1 MMTFSKRCLTRTAAV
16 LLTALIVACQS
27 TDVIAPDGAS
37 ISLSASPAQIV
48 LSGGI
53 QLDPV
58 TILATVFNTIGVPL
72 SGQDVRFS
80 TSSGV
85 LDPPAGTPVRTDKF
99 GNATTILTEAT
110 TGPQINARSGKVTA
124 TPLTLNAATGILS
137 SILLN
142 VPDQTLNACADQFG
156 MTATALDPNGVPI
169 KGVTIVFEFAQTGA
183 TFVSG
188 SFSPISGVSDTLG
201 EVDTNLDIDDSDCT
215 TKCVGKSCDGLRVR
229 AHDASGTVIS
239 PIVPITDAVP

>member
-1 MMTFSKRCLTRTAAV
+1 MMTFSKRNLTRTAAV

-58 TILATVFNTIGVPL
+58 TILATVFNTIGTPL
-72 SGQDVRFS
+72 SGQDVRFT

-142 VPDQTLNACADQFG
+142 VPDQTLNACSDQFG
-156 MTATALDPNGVPI
+156 LTATALDPNGVPI

-183 TFVSG
+183 TFANG
-188 SFSPISGVSDTLG
+188 SFNPISGVSDTLG
-201 EVDTNLDIDDSDCT
+201 EVDTNLDVDDSDCT
-215 TKCVGKSCDGLRVR
+215 TKCVGKSCDGLEVR
-229 AHDASGTVIS
+229 AHDQSGTVIS
-239 PIVPITDAVP
+239 SIVTITDQVP